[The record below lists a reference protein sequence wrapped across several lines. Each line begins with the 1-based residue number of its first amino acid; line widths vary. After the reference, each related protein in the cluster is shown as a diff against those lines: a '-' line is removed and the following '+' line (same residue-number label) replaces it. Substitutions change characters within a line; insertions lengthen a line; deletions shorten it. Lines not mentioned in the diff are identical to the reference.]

1 MYEEKRETAQPRV
14 VLDTNVLVAAF
25 LSPSG
30 VNAQVLYLA
39 GQKYELCLPS
49 LVLEELRGALSSPPL
64 IKRYGY
70 SQKEVER
77 FVWDLRSASC
87 PASCGP
93 SITVVGD
100 PSDDLVLGC
109 AIAIGAEYI
118 VSNDKSFLRVKEYQ
132 GIRIFS
138 PNEFL
143 TELCSQTSTEKA
155 TSLAFSIASFQRIG
169 RKDRG
174 VSASNLT
181 HCKTGVT
188 GQGSHKSS

>member
-49 LVLEELRGALSSPPL
+49 LVLEELRRVLSSPRL
-64 IKRYGY
+64 INGY
-70 SQKEVER
+70 SQEEVEK
-77 FVWDLRSASC
+77 FVRDLRPASY
-87 PASCGP
+87 PASCRP

-109 AIAIGAEYI
+109 AIALGAEYI

-132 GIRIFS
+132 GIRILS

-143 TELCSQTSTEKA
+143 TELCSQTSKEKA
-155 TSLAFSIASFQRIG
+155 TSLAFSIAPFQRIG